1 MRISCP
7 SGPEVLDSSQPQ
19 KSFSGVSWR
28 GGPRLPLAPQS
39 PPSGDVQR
47 LLGASGGKGSGSLR
61 GPEGDL
67 VGTWRLEPWGQL
79 LQTHSF
85 LLSRDPPPTSP
96 TTSHR
101 GQWCLQPPEMNGAF
115 ESRTPGVS
123 GGHRVRGCLASRARF
138 GEEVSC
144 GSRLRDWWLV
154 GRRFILDQAVPGEEL
169 FGGGGRERRTP
180 LPVPGRNQC
189 VPSPQEAAQQAA
201 WGQSL

>member
-1 MRISCP
+1 MVCGLSQGGGQLSRPQGWRQAHSCSMASMRISCP

-85 LLSRDPPPTSP
+85 LLSRDPPPP
-96 TTSHR
+96 HFPHH
-101 GQWCLQPPEMNGAF
+101 LPPWTM
-115 ESRTPGVS
+115 
-123 GGHRVRGCLASRARF
+123 
-138 GEEVSC
+138 
-144 GSRLRDWWLV
+144 
-154 GRRFILDQAVPGEEL
+154 
-169 FGGGGRERRTP
+169 
-180 LPVPGRNQC
+180 
-189 VPSPQEAAQQAA
+189 VPSAPRDE
-201 WGQSL
+201 WSF